1 MGGTK
6 VDAPPPRDVYSETQ
20 GNLEAQIKLAPDL
33 FKSEAKFR
41 PLYNALELQT
51 FEDSMLGTT
60 EQKHY
65 EQAGYYDR
73 GGRYLGNPTEGEK
86 IGNNSKFKG
95 ATYQDADSY
104 GVARQRGLLDIY
116 EQDIYPSLSRVEAA
130 DRQSRIQGELGAIQQ
145 YGQDITDGMRQMA
158 GTDELIAEQNRQAL
172 GDLKLGATLDPS
184 LRREL
189 TQTVRQGQAARGMGY
204 GMNDLIQESA
214 FTAQQ
219 AEQLRRQR
227 QAYASASINQS
238 TATAADPFMAILG
251 RPSQTLGLA
260 PSFGAQGMAV
270 GQTAAPRLFNPES
283 QYASQLHT
291 QNSNLAFEANKASAE
306 ANAALMGGII
316 GGVGQLGGAGIGKY
330 CWVAREV
337 YGADDY
343 RWVKFRNWLLNDGPR
358 WLVNIY
364 GHYGEQFAA
373 YIRTRPRIKAF
384 VRSLMD
390 MVVKG

>member
-20 GNLEAQIKLAPDL
+20 GNLEAQVKLAPDL

-189 TQTVRQGQAARGMGY
+189 TQTVRQG
-204 GMNDLIQESA
+204 
-214 FTAQQ
+214 
-219 AEQLRRQR
+219 
-227 QAYASASINQS
+227 
-238 TATAADPFMAILG
+238 
-251 RPSQTLGLA
+251 
-260 PSFGAQGMAV
+260 
-270 GQTAAPRLFNPES
+270 
-283 QYASQLHT
+283 
-291 QNSNLAFEANKASAE
+291 
-306 ANAALMGGII
+306 
-316 GGVGQLGGAGIGKY
+316 
-330 CWVAREV
+330 
-337 YGADDY
+337 
-343 RWVKFRNWLLNDGPR
+343 
-358 WLVNIY
+358 
-364 GHYGEQFAA
+364 
-373 YIRTRPRIKAF
+373 
-384 VRSLMD
+384 
-390 MVVKG
+390 